1 MNLRNIC
8 KFALRLCGCLTLLMF
23 TASVALATTYG
34 PYTFTISAAPAGTGT
49 LTYTASYTV
58 TSCNRSGT
66 TEYTSY
72 YSAFTYKSASGTSTA
87 LGWAFNRGYNYCTNT
102 GNHEAVT
109 TEVYT
114 SPTSGVAVTFTPV
127 GEDGGTAGVT
137 TLNASIFDPA
147 YKVVSILYS
156 PPGNQSSEGYGTS
169 TTNGTTTTITSS
181 FTFSSDLTFSS
192 GIKDVLGGSASVGYA
207 TTSNNSSAF
216 TQTWTEATMIASDDN
231 SNLTYNPTK
240 SDAINHNLDEFVIWL
255 NPQVTVMADGTTPVS
270 YTTSSQPTAGVS
282 AIVADMITL
291 PATTMEATPAGN
303 TGVTTVPVGYL
314 IPQAIAG
321 EDGTNS
327 YMPGLAAICKN
338 QTLYQEQLA
347 SADPATPT
355 ACTQTNQCG
364 CVPSDFV
371 GILQTDPLLNY
382 NGTTLAASPYN
393 GTVDPLTLDPSG
405 ISVCG
410 ENPVPTTASCRY
422 QIVPITTGS
431 TTTLFEPLSGDT
443 YPTVTVTDATST
455 TETTG
460 HIDTH
465 SVGLSFG
472 GGVLVASLVTKD
484 TWTWTDGESWGKI
497 DGTANSMSVTLK
509 TSNADCVENVNIY
522 EDTEFHTFAFQ
533 VPTGITTCP

>member
-1 MNLRNIC
+1 MNTKRFSASVRNWTSKI
-8 KFALRLCGCLTLLMF
+8 FLTLLA
-23 TASVALATTYG
+23 TVVLTTIAAAQLTNTSTVVASCKLQDGNPPYWWDYSNWQYKDASGVTHTFPGTNQVEDRISYTCGDGGHTCYCGINDTTSLDAVSTDNVYYLQATGGAGTVTATT
-34 PYTFTISAAPAGTGT
+34 PS
-49 LTYTASYTV
+49 
-58 TSCNRSGT
+58 
-66 TEYTSY
+66 E
-72 YSAFTYKSASGTSTA
+72 
-87 LGWAFNRGYNYCTNT
+87 
-102 GNHEAVT
+102 
-109 TEVYT
+109 
-114 SPTSGVAVTFTPV
+114 
-127 GEDGGTAGVT
+127 
-137 TLNASIFDPA
+137 FDPY

-156 PPGNQSSEGYGTS
+156 PPGNQSGQGYGTS
-169 TTNGTTTTITSS
+169 TTNGTVTTISSS

-216 TQTWTEATMIASDDN
+216 TQTWTDATTITSDDN

-240 SDAINHNLDEFVIWL
+240 SDAINHNLDEFALWL
-255 NPQVTVMADGTTPVS
+255 NPQVTVFASGTTPVS
-270 YTTSSQPTAGVS
+270 YITHSQATAGVS
-282 AIVADMITL
+282 AIVADVVTL
-291 PATTMEATPAGN
+291 PAITMEATPAGSK
-303 TGVTTVPVGYL
+303 GVTTVPVGYL

-371 GILQTDPLLNY
+371 AILQTDPLLNY
-382 NGTTLAASPYN
+382 NGTTLTASPYA

-405 ISVCG
+405 VTTCG
-410 ENPVPTTASCRY
+410 ANPIANPATASCRY
-422 QIVPITTGS
+422 QIVPTATGS
-431 TTTLFEPLSGDT
+431 TTTIFLPLNGDT
-443 YPTVTVTDATST
+443 YPTQTVTDTTST
-455 TETTG
+455 TTTTG

-472 GGVLVASLVTKD
+472 GGVLLASLVTKD

-497 DGTANSMSVTLK
+497 NGASNSMFVTLK